1 MIKQSGL
8 VDERNT
14 RALAGLTFKVATE
27 EFEFE
32 QIHRLN
38 YETFVE
44 EIPQHGSNAD
54 RLLVDNFHHEN
65 TYFICVRDGQLIG
78 IVAARD
84 RRPFSLD
91 LKLQDLDSYLPP
103 GRSVCEIRLLS
114 IQKEHRHGRI
124 IEGLL
129 TRLARHCLDR
139 GYDIAIISGTVRQEG
154 MYRRLGFVPFGPQV
168 GTDEALYQPM
178 YRELATLKDDFS
190 AHLGGEPVPSAA
202 RDPVNLLPGPV
213 SIRPEVQKAFARGPV
228 SHRAP
233 GFVADLKR
241 VKGRLSRLVG
251 SRHAEILLGSG
262 TMANDTIAGQL
273 SLLPGG
279 GLVISNGEFG
289 DRLLDHAR
297 RMRLRFEALRVD
309 WGRPVG
315 RDMIEAALD
324 QAAGAEWLWAVHCET
339 STGVLNDLE
348 MLKDL
353 CAARDI
359 RLAMDCISSIGTV
372 PVDLGEVYLGSC
384 VSGKGLGSYPGL
396 SMVFHD
402 HEVHP
407 APHAL
412 PRYLDLGLHAEK
424 DGVPFTMSSNMVYA
438 LDAALGRFEADAV
451 FEDIAEQSTWLRR
464 GLREL
469 GYRIVAPDDHASPA
483 VITIELPQGERTSEV
498 GRRLEDAGYFLSY
511 NSAYLLERNWIQV
524 CLMGEV
530 SKETLGRLLSAMR
543 GVVTPSN
550 GRGG

>member
-8 VDERNT
+8 IDERNIAT
-14 RALAGLTFKVATE
+14 HAPLSFGVATE
-27 EFEFE
+27 AWEFE

-44 EIPQHGSNAD
+44 EIPQHESNPD
-54 RLLVDNFHHEN
+54 RVLVDKFHHEN
-65 TYFICVRDGQLIG
+65 TYFICVRDGQVVG
-78 IVAARD
+78 MVAARD

-91 LKLQDLDSYLPP
+91 QKLQDLDSYLPP
-103 GRSVCEIRLLS
+103 GRSVCELRLLS
-114 IQKEHRHGRI
+114 IQKEHRQGRI

-129 TRLARHCLDR
+129 TTLARHCLDR

-154 MYRRLGFVPFGPQV
+154 MYRRLGFVPFGPKA
-168 GTDEALYQPM
+168 GTDDALYQPM
-178 YRELATLKDDFS
+178 YRELDTLKDDFS
-190 AHLGGEPVPSAA
+190 AHLGAEPVPSPA
-202 RDPVNLLPGPV
+202 RDPMNLLPGPV

-233 GFVADLKR
+233 GFVADIER

-251 SRHAEILLGSG
+251 SKHAEILMGSG
-262 TMANDTIAGQL
+262 TLANDTIAGQL

-279 GLVISNGEFG
+279 GLVVSNGEFG

-297 RMRLRFEALRVD
+297 RMRLRFEVVRAD
-309 WGRPVG
+309 WGLPVG

-324 QAAGAEWLWAVHCET
+324 QAPSAEWLWAVHCET

-348 MLKDL
+348 MLKAL
-353 CAARDI
+353 CSARDV
-359 RLAMDCISSIGTV
+359 RLAVDCISSIGTV
-372 PVDLGEVYLGSC
+372 AVDLGGVYLGSC

-412 PRYLDLGLHAEK
+412 PRYLDLGLHAAN
-424 DGVPFTMSSNMVYA
+424 DGVPFTMSSNLVYA
-438 LDAALGRFEADAV
+438 LDAALGRFEAGDVFGEIAAV
-451 FEDIAEQSTWLRR
+451 STWLRR
-464 GLREL
+464 GLSEL
-469 GYRIVAPDDHASPA
+469 GYRIVAPDDHSSPA
-483 VITIELPQGERTSEV
+483 VITIELPEGAPTSEV
-498 GRRLEDAGYFLSY
+498 GRRLENAGYFLSY

-524 CLMGEV
+524 CLMGDV
-530 SKETLGRLLSAMR
+530 RKETLAPLLGAMR
-543 GVVTPSN
+543 V
-550 GRGG
+550 

>member
-14 RALAGLTFKVATE
+14 RVFAGLTFKVATE
-27 EFEFE
+27 EWEFE

-44 EIPQHGSNAD
+44 EIHQHVSNAD
-54 RLLVDNFHHEN
+54 RVLVDNFHHEN

-78 IVAARD
+78 MVAARD

-91 LKLQDLDSYLPP
+91 LKLKDLDSYLPP
-103 GRSVCEIRLLS
+103 GKSVCEIRLLS
-114 IQKEHRHGRI
+114 IQKGHRHGRI

-129 TRLARHCLDR
+129 TRLARHCMDR
-139 GYDIAIISGTVRQEG
+139 GYDIAIISGTVRQIG
-154 MYRRLGFVPFGPQV
+154 MYRRLGFAPFGPQV

-190 AHLGGEPVPSAA
+190 EYLGPEPGRSAA
-202 RDPVNLLPGPV
+202 QEPVNLLPGPV
-213 SIRPEVQKAFARGPV
+213 SIRPEVEKAFAGAPV

-233 GFVADLKR
+233 AFVADIER

-251 SRHAEILLGSG
+251 SRHTEILLGSG
-262 TMANDTIAGQL
+262 TLANDTIAGQL
-273 SLLPGG
+273 SLLPGD
-279 GLVISNGEFG
+279 GLVVSNGEFG

-309 WGRPVG
+309 WARPVG
-315 RDMIEAALD
+315 RDLIEAALD
-324 QAAGAEWLWAVHCET
+324 QAAGTEWLWAAHCET

-372 PVDLGEVYLGSC
+372 PVDLGGVYLGSC

-402 HEVHP
+402 HEVLP
-407 APHAL
+407 APHSL
-412 PRYLDLGLHAEK
+412 PRYLDLGLHASK
-424 DGVPFTMSSNMVYA
+424 VGVPFTMSSNMVYA
-438 LDAALGRFEADAV
+438 LDAALRRFEADAV
-451 FEDIAEQSTWLRR
+451 FEEIAELSTWLRR
-464 GLREL
+464 GLRKL
-469 GYRIVAPDDHASPA
+469 GYRIVAPDDHSSPA
-483 VITIELPQGERTSEV
+483 VITIELPEAARTSEV

-530 SKETLGRLLSAMR
+530 KKETLPSLLSAMR
-543 GVVTPSN
+543 GVVKASN